1 MTRIKALA
9 ALALPVLAGLGG
21 TALAIDA
28 GGSRTQGPLTC
39 AIDVEPR
46 SQMVEIEGVVLADVS
61 VSGSYS
67 FEVRSRGPSGN
78 SNIRQGG
85 GFTAEAGKP
94 ATLGKVMLGSAGAS
108 YDVRLDIDADG
119 ESVTCD
125 QIVG

>member
-1 MTRIKALA
+1 MTRIKGLA

-28 GGSRTQGPLTC
+28 GVAQTQGPLTC
-39 AIDVEPR
+39 AIDVNPKN
-46 SQMVEIEGVVLADVS
+46 QMVEIEGVVLADTS
-61 VSGSYS
+61 ISGSYS
-67 FEVRSRGPSGN
+67 FEVKSRGPSGN

-108 YDVRLDIDADG
+108 YDVKLDIDANG

-125 QIVG
+125 QRVG